1 MRFYDFE
8 KKQPRK
14 DELILIKTVNIG
26 KPECYQIARYKCDN
40 TNGEFQFVIADFKGT
55 EWVMFS
61 RGKTM
66 SWAKLE
72 RLSRIREVENGS
84 LVFRKNWA
92 CKPDNS

>member
-14 DELILIKTVNIG
+14 DELILIKTTNIG

-66 SWAKLE
+66 SWAKLG
-72 RLSRIREVENGS
+72 RLSRTW
-84 LVFRKNWA
+84 RKDII
-92 CKPDNS
+92 KGMFY

>member
-14 DELILIKTVNIG
+14 DELILIKTTNIG

-66 SWAKLE
+66 SWAKLV
-72 RLSRIREVENGS
+72 LCREVDVDEALES
-84 LVFRKNWA
+84 IDELSKEVYK
-92 CKPDNS
+92 K